1 MLIAKGISNN
11 LMGRKTSPG
20 GASIGRTPV
29 SLRAGNHS
37 ASSPNH
43 SNPLWHN
50 GFNEPDQRKLHA
62 RHWVPEL
69 LLTRSHLYVDYRII
83 KLSFA
88 VNNIS

>member
-11 LMGRKTSPG
+11 LMGRKTSPE
-20 GASIGRTPV
+20 AHSPADPSHPSRLKSHREQPESLESIAPQWIQRD
-29 SLRAGNHS
+29 
-37 ASSPNH
+37 
-43 SNPLWHN
+43 
-50 GFNEPDQRKLHA
+50 DQRMSHV

-69 LLTRSHLYVDYRII
+69 LLTRSYLHVDYRVI